1 MNKILNYLTNKAMSA
16 AFVVLGAIA
25 ANAELAKTPIL
36 QTFEGEA
43 EPVSVGYTVTG
54 LGDFKN
60 EVAVVFTNHTKTAT
74 WTVPQDLENVQFLV
88 VGGGGGGGAGTGGGG
103 GGGGGVVIGRLV
115 NLSNESKIVITVG
128 KGGDGGPD
136 TNVAAGQ
143 KGEDSS
149 FDVDT
154 IPYVIA
160 YGGGNG
166 GGWNSAG
173 KSGGSGSGGRSGS
186 KTGGSATQGKI
197 YSDVA
202 NNILDGELFGHKGG
216 TGAASFSAGGGGGAM
231 SDANNGT
238 TNVGGNGGV
247 GLTSDIIGESF
258 VYGAGGGGGTSRAN
272 TVKGS
277 RGGYG
282 GGLSSGSGAGKGG
295 GGQGGGATSGVA
307 NRGGGGGGGGGNS
320 AVGGAGGSGI
330 VVFRY
335 ATSGGAV
342 DFAKIEEVAAQEYPY
357 TGENQLV
364 LNETSAYTVSY
375 QNDNVPNAVGEYVA
389 TITLKDGFVWA
400 DEYTENSRT
409 VTIKIIKA
417 NDEWIS
423 EPSIFKTAWSVG
435 EAAGE
440 LTAPTT
446 KFNADLQVVISKKD
460 DSAVTFN
467 SLENLEAGDY
477 VVTWTA
483 LETGNFNAA
492 EGSKTVEFTVVAA
505 DAIPPYTLA
514 IGEVTETDRNLSVSY
529 SLSCEASTSKTAEIF
544 AVYTIEGSGETN
556 EVSLAEGV
564 ALNGG
569 AFTGTISD
577 LKPGATYSVAVYSK
591 IGEEKSEL
599 TEFKTVAV
607 SGAPKD
613 LEAEAIFVTKP
624 YKKFIVTGSVTPGV
638 GETKVTLHYSLNS
651 TDCDSTEEQEV
662 DTDGAFSF
670 EIPYENLTDTLS
682 WYVTVANTFDTGTWQ
697 GSLDGGET
705 DTVTIE
711 RKEAAQSYYVWTG
724 KGGDNLW
731 TNPLNWDC
739 DNDSCYGYPGVKGIY
754 DYSWVGITS
763 SPSAP
768 IDLGGGTYE
777 FIDNGAFTIAE
788 GVTVEFCNG
797 TLVVNGDQPM
807 NGGAEN
813 TIGTAGSVMIFN
825 NVELDHSS
833 TLIINKGASVVF
845 KGTTTQK
852 WYYKPDT
859 GSLIVRDGILTTRYT
874 TLNNASPASDS
885 EVVISNGVWV
895 VTGDADKGIASV
907 VKFRD
912 GDNRQAQLQLRN
924 SSSDSTYYNIKLQ
937 GTYDI
942 KIPATPSDTPYVL
955 AKLLSENST
964 CTMKIDA
971 TDYSGD
977 ARVPLIQFKGTLDT
991 ATKTAMETMTNT
1003 ADKLVVTA
1011 DNEDVKTAR
1020 NAKLVWDETA
1030 KTLYFQQSSRM
1041 SVVPGSD
1048 DPVIVSAA
1056 TKDEAIGMVDITPPE
1071 GVDAEAYKA
1080 YFKLDAEET
1089 SEGSGKWTVKA
1100 QLDEEVVKPVIAET
1114 TADDTAKEAFVIDA
1128 DGNVTLNISNKKPG
1142 LYYGVQV
1149 LKELGAD
1156 PFAVVSETE
1165 AGALVVTADNIPDG
1179 NAAFFRVVVDF
1190 KPIAATEAE

>member
-1 MNKILNYLTNKAMSA
+1 MKKQRSLANKAMSA
-16 AFVVLGAIA
+16 AFVFLGAIA
-25 ANAELAKTPIL
+25 ANAELAKTPIE
-36 QTFEGEA
+36 QTFEGES

-54 LGDFKN
+54 LGEFKN

-88 VGGGGGGGAGTGGGG
+88 VGGGGGGGCCTSGPG
-103 GGGGGVVIGRLV
+103 GGGGGVVTGLV
-115 NLSNESKIVITVG
+115 YSLWRNDLVSIKV
-128 KGGDGGPD
+128 
-136 TNVAAGQ
+136 
-143 KGEDSS
+143 
-149 FDVDT
+149 
-154 IPYVIA
+154 
-160 YGGGNG
+160 GGGGLGVGPKSNGAAQASKKGTNSWFKVNDALYITANG
-166 GGWNSAG
+166 GGAG
-173 KSGGSGSGGRSGS
+173 GSVDGGSGAGGRAKNSGGN
-186 KTGGSATQGKI
+186 ATQGTVDPFA
-197 YSDVA
+197 SDLVFA
-202 NNILDGELFGHKGG
+202 QPFGNKGG
-216 TGAASFSAGGGGGAM
+216 SGNSSSAFGGGGGGGAM
-231 SDANNGT
+231 EAGGDAT
-238 TNVGGNGGV
+238 QSQGGKG
-247 GLTSDIIGESF
+247 
-258 VYGAGGGGGTSRAN
+258 GAGLLLDITGVLTTYGSGGGGTSNAS
-272 TVKGS
+272 KAKQGA
-277 RGGYG
+277 
-282 GGLSSGSGAGKGG
+282 SGDGAGIA
-295 GGQGGGATSGVA
+295 GASTHA
-307 NRGGGGGGGGGNS
+307 ERCAKPNQGGGGGGAATNAESARKVGGN
-320 AVGGAGGSGI
+320 GGSGI

-335 ATSGGAV
+335 ATSGGTV

-375 QNDNVPNAVGEYVA
+375 QNDNMPNAVGEYVA

-400 DEYTENSRT
+400 DASEELSKT
-409 VTIKIIKA
+409 VVIKVVKSA
-417 NDEWIS
+417 DEWVS
-423 EPSIFKTAWSVG
+423 EPSITKAAWSVG

-440 LTAPTT
+440 LTAPAT

-460 DSAVTFN
+460 DSAETFN
-467 SLENLEAGDY
+467 SLENLGAGDY

-483 LETGNFNAA
+483 VATDNYIAA

-514 IGEVTETDRNLSVSY
+514 IGEVTETDRVLSVSY
-529 SLSCEASTSKTAEIF
+529 SLSCEASTSKTAEII

-569 AFTGTISD
+569 AFTGTVSD

-591 IGEEKSEL
+591 VGEEKSEL
-599 TEFKTVAV
+599 TEFKTVTV

-613 LEAEAIFVTKP
+613 LTAEATFVTQP
-624 YKKFIVTGSVTPGV
+624 NKKFVVTGSVTPGV

-651 TDCDSTEEQEV
+651 TDCDSTEEQVV
-662 DTDGAFSF
+662 DTDGEFSF

-682 WYVTVANTFDTGTWQ
+682 WYVTAANTFNTGTWQ
-697 GSLDGGET
+697 GSLDGGST

-777 FIDNGAFTIAE
+777 FIDNGAFTVAE
-788 GVTVEFCNG
+788 GVTIEFCNG
-797 TLVVNGDQPM
+797 TLVVNGKPM

-833 TLIINKGASVVF
+833 TLIINEGASVVF

-874 TLNNASPASDS
+874 TLAASPASDS

-895 VTGDADKGIASV
+895 VTGAADKGIASV

-912 GDNRQAQLQLRN
+912 GDDRQAQLQLRD
-924 SSSDSTYYNIKLQ
+924 SSSGSTYYNIKLQ
-937 GTYDI
+937 GAYDI
-942 KIPATPSDTPYVL
+942 KIPETPSETPYVL
-955 AKLLSENST
+955 ASLLSANST

-991 ATKTAMETMTNT
+991 TTKTAMETMATD
-1003 ADKLVVTA
+1003 ASKLVVTA
-1011 DNEDVKTAR
+1011 DGEDVKAAR
-1020 NAKLVWDETA
+1020 NAKLVWDETE
-1030 KTLYFQQSSRM
+1030 KTLYFQQSSRKP
-1041 SVVPGSD
+1041 VVPGSD

-1056 TKDEAIGMVDITPPE
+1056 TKDEAIEMVYINVTPPE

-1089 SEGSGKWTVKA
+1089 SEGSGVWTVKA
-1100 QLDEEVVKPVIAET
+1100 QLNEEVVKPVIAET
-1114 TADDTAKEAFVIDA
+1114 TAEDTTKEAFVIDA

-1149 LKELGAD
+1149 LTELGAD
-1156 PFAVVSETE
+1156 PVAVVPETE